1 MILSFLSVTGFR
13 NIAALQADFSPAVN
27 VFHGNNGV
35 GKTNLLEAIAVLCLG
50 RSQRGAADSVLLRN
64 GDDHYR
70 LTGVTDVDGRTF
82 EVAVAA
88 QKGGRKR
95 ITLNGVSAKASEL
108 YEHFSIVTSGPEDS
122 QILSGSPGQRRTF
135 LDFYLSQYS
144 RAYLSLLTDYY
155 RALAQKN
162 AALRNRMDV
171 SAFEPLVVQYGTEIM
186 KVRHEFLNSLRGS
199 AARHH
204 AEIAGGELLELAYEP
219 SVSIDS
225 SSFDTEQ
232 IQERFEMTLA
242 TRREREIA
250 VQTAIVGPH
259 RDDIAFSIGGRP
271 ARTCGSQGQWRT
283 AAIALKLAI
292 YDILSARRR
301 TPPLL
306 LLDEIFA
313 ELDRGRG
320 QGLVDVFGNL
330 SQVFLTTAGEPPKAL
345 DRESKSFRISAGT
358 IEAIA

>member
-1 MILSFLSVTGFR
+1 MILTSLSVTGFR
-13 NIAALQADFSPAVN
+13 NIESLQAEFSPAVN
-27 VFHGNNGV
+27 VFHGNNGT

-50 RSQRGAADSVLLRN
+50 RSQRGAADGILLRN

-70 LTGVTDVDGRTF
+70 LTGLADVNGRTF
-82 EVAVAA
+82 EIAVAA

-95 ITLNGVSAKASEL
+95 ITLNGVTARASEL
-108 YEHFSIVTSGPEDS
+108 YEHFTIVTSGPEDS

-135 LDFYLSQYS
+135 LDFYLSQYA
-144 RAYLSLLTDYY
+144 RAYLSLLTDYS

-171 SAFEPLVVQYGTEIM
+171 SAFEPLIVQYGAEIM
-186 KVRHEFLNSLRGS
+186 KARHEFLTLLSES

-204 AEIAGGELLELAYEP
+204 AEIADGELLELSYEP
-219 SVSIDS
+219 SVSIDD

-232 IQERFEMTLA
+232 VVERFEMTLA
-242 TRREREIA
+242 TRREREMA
-250 VQTAIVGPH
+250 VQTALVGPH

-283 AAIALKLAI
+283 AAIALKLAM
-292 YDILSARRR
+292 YDILSERRR

-313 ELDRGRG
+313 ELDPGRG
-320 QGLVDVFGNL
+320 AGLVDVFGNL
-330 SQVFLTTAGEPPKAL
+330 SQVFLTTAGEPPEAL
-345 DRESKSFRISAGT
+345 DRESKSFRIEAGT